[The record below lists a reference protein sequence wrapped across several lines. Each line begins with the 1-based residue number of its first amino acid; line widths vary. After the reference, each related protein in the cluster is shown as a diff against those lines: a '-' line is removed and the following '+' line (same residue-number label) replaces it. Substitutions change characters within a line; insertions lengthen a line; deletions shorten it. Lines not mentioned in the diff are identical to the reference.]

1 MELNRLLA
9 NFCKWMQICGMTLDA
24 AILRALTGREITEQV
39 DLLEALKA
47 EGYDL
52 TLSTL
57 SRHLKKLQ
65 VRKEDGRYQLRG
77 PQRAA
82 APHFTLRKVPPCLLI
97 LKTGPGYAQSLSL
110 ALDGGGLP
118 SLAGTIAGDDTI
130 FAAPT
135 EAALLDRL
143 EGEILQRLELGLYFP

>member
-1 MELNRLLA
+1 
-9 NFCKWMQICGMTLDA
+9 MTLDA

-65 VRKEDGRYQLRG
+65 VRKEDGRYQRPGSKRPDG
-77 PQRAA
+77 PA
-82 APHFTLRKVPPCLLI
+82 FTLRKVPPCLLV
-97 LKTGPGYAQSLSL
+97 LKTSPGFANALAL

-118 SLAGTIAGDDTI
+118 SLAGTIAGDDTV
-130 FAAPT
+130 FVAPV
-135 EAALLDRL
+135 EAARLDQLEAEVLERL
-143 EGEILQRLELGLYFP
+143 GQGF

>member
-1 MELNRLLA
+1 MDLEPALA
-9 NFCKWMQICGMTLDA
+9 YLCKMMQIGCMTLDA

-65 VRKEDGRYQLRG
+65 VRKEGGRYQLPGARRPEG
-77 PQRAA
+77 PA
-82 APHFTLRKVPPCLLI
+82 FTLRKVPPCLLI
-97 LKTGPGYAQSLSL
+97 LKTGPGFANALAL

-130 FAAPT
+130 FAAPVD
-135 EAALLDRL
+135 AALLDQLEAEVIERL
-143 EGEILQRLELGLYFP
+143 GHGF

>member
-65 VRKEDGRYQLRG
+65 VRKEGGRYLLPGARRPG
-77 PQRAA
+77 
-82 APHFTLRKVPPCLLI
+82 APAFTLRKVPPCLLI
-97 LKTGPGYAQSLSL
+97 LKTSPGFANAMAL

-118 SLAGTIAGDDTI
+118 ALAGTIAGDDTI
-130 FAAPT
+130 FAAPL
-135 EAALLDRL
+135 EPALLDQL
-143 EGEILQRLELGLYFP
+143 EGEVLDCLGRGF